1 MNRLCIR
8 SCLIA
13 VAWMALWPLG
23 ADGFQSGQ
31 DGFDGLTYS
40 RNLPGESKP
49 LVLEADHAAVWSSG
63 GETCIALEGRVLAQL
78 GFMNMRGGKA
88 IAWANAAK
96 YRQSGVWSVDIYSE
110 GLVLDTGS
118 ETRSS
123 AKGLVTVTTRGE
135 LRFQASREKVTR
147 QDLSA
152 EPLYQRALTARQ
164 AAKGDPARA
173 VGSGAGLTP
182 ILPAAAQLAPQPSA
196 PGVETPPANPMAP
209 LSPNGGPPISLS
221 PPPEPDPPPASSG
234 GALPAVPPPVSV
246 SGPSLQLQPG
256 APEAPPAPATAP
268 DEPYFE
274 PLAPVRNFSF
284 APRTNTGFEF
294 HFGPQVGEEHSVI
307 ITGGVIM
314 NFRNVD
320 GASLVDVEADRVVIW
335 TKGATAKQVME
346 NLRGKGGSAREM
358 EVYLSGNV
366 ELRSVEARGARGIP
380 GQTRTIRADEVYYDL
395 RHNTAIALKAELQ
408 FYEPRV
414 PDPIFIRA
422 EELQKLGESE
432 YRVVQAEMFASQT
445 PADPGLK
452 VYIAEAT
459 VEEKRKKRAGFFGN
473 PIVDRETG
481 ETLEYT
487 ESLTRGRNA
496 FIKAWGLPIFYL
508 PYLQGDA
515 RDPLGPIEAINLGFS
530 NRVFGG
536 QFGLTLNA
544 WDMLGIQPMDNT
556 RWRFDLDYL
565 TLRGPG
571 LGTDFTFATR
581 DLLGVP
587 GDTSGG
593 LRLWGIHDV
602 GTDILGG
609 GRGAGDDHPLYRGR
623 ASFRQDTHTLS
634 GLTLQANV
642 QLLSD
647 QNFLEQYF
655 KNEFDTDPVQTTHVY
670 GRQDLGYNAA
680 LGLIGQVNVRDWV
693 TDSQWLPKA
702 DFWVTGQSFLDM
714 VTYSSQ
720 VGAGYGQLQL
730 SNVPEPYVSPTDV
743 ASTAGRFHWM
753 QEASV
758 PFTLG
763 ALRLAPYVKGD
774 LAYYTSDINPDNGG
788 LGRAWGGPG
797 MRASVP
803 FSALF
808 PEARSDLFNINGLN
822 HKAVFGVNYLYAGS
836 SAPYTSFAQF
846 DRLNDDATD
855 QALRDIRVK
864 LPVYNPG
871 FGSIL
876 ATSPLYDPTTYAIR
890 RTLDNRYD
898 TLDAVQVFQ
907 LDLMQ
912 RLQTKRGFPG
922 NEHVVDW
929 MVLDLSASA
938 FPERSQNFGSHW
950 AFLQYDYLWNIGDRT
965 AIVSSGWI
973 DPIDD
978 GAQVIGVGAY
988 FNRSDR
994 TTLFLGYRQID
1005 PVGSKPITGGVT
1017 YTFSPKYAI
1026 SAFSSY
1032 DLGTQMSLANSLV
1045 FSRTGKDAQVNLG
1058 FTYNAMQ
1065 NNFGFTFE
1073 ILPRVVASMIRR
1085 NAAISPNA
1093 IGNR

>member
-1 MNRLCIR
+1 MNRLFIR
-8 SCLIA
+8 PCLIIF
-13 VAWMALWPLG
+13 AWMASMPFG
-23 ADGFQSGQ
+23 AHGYQYQPQPGS
-31 DGFDGLTYS
+31 FDGLTYS
-40 RNLPGESKP
+40 RNLAGESKA
-49 LVLEADHAAVWSSG
+49 LVLESDQGAVWSSG
-63 GETCIALEGRVLAQL
+63 DETCIALNGRVMAQL
-78 GFMNMRGGKA
+78 GFMNLRSARA
-88 IAWANAAK
+88 IAWANIAK
-96 YRQSGVWSVDIYSE
+96 YRQTGVWIVDIYAE
-110 GLVLDTGS
+110 DLLLDTGAES
-118 ETRSS
+118 RSS
-123 AKGLVTVTTRGE
+123 AKGLISVSTRGE
-135 LRFQASREKVTR
+135 LKFQASKEKVTR
-147 QDLSA
+147 QDLSGD
-152 EPLYQRALTARQ
+152 PLYQRASAARYS
-164 AAKGDPARA
+164 AKGTAKAP
-173 VGSGAGLTP
+173 GSTAATNS
-182 ILPAAAQLAPQPSA
+182 ILPASAQQPTQSSS
-196 PGVETPPANPMAP
+196 PGIGLPPLPPIQPMAP
-209 LSPNGGPPISLS
+209 MGPSASASP
-221 PPPEPDPPPASSG
+221 PPPEPETPSPSLGETPTF
-234 GALPAVPPPVSV
+234 PAVPPPVSV
-246 SGPSLQLQPG
+246 SGPEAQLQRPS
-256 APEAPPAPATAP
+256 PLATSP
-268 DEPYFE
+268 DEPFFE
-274 PLAPVRNFSF
+274 PSAPLRQFSI
-284 APRTNTGFEF
+284 APRTNAGFESN
-294 HFGPQVGEEHSVI
+294 FGPQAGDEQALI

-314 NFRNVD
+314 NFRNVE
-320 GASLVDVEADRVVIW
+320 GASLIDVEADRVVIW
-335 TKGATAKQVME
+335 TKGANARQMMD
-346 NLRGKGGSAREM
+346 NLKSKTGSAREM
-358 EVYLSGNV
+358 EIYLSGNV
-366 ELRSVEARGARGIP
+366 ELRSVEARGPKGIQ
-380 GQTRTIRADEVYYDL
+380 GQTRTIRADEVYYNL
-395 RHNTAIALKAELQ
+395 GKNTAIALKAELQ
-408 FYEPRV
+408 FYEPKV

-422 EELQKLGESE
+422 EEIQKLGESE

-452 VYIAEAT
+452 LYIAEAT
-459 VEEKRKKRAGFFGN
+459 VEEKRKKRTGFFGN
-473 PIVDRETG
+473 PIIDRDTG

-496 FIKAWGLPIFYL
+496 FIKAWDFPVFYL

-544 WDMLGIQPMDNT
+544 WDMLGIQPLDNT
-556 RWRFDLDYL
+556 KWRFDLDYL

-571 LGTDFTFATR
+571 LGTDYTYSAK
-581 DLLGVP
+581 DLFGIP
-587 GDTSGG
+587 GITSGG
-593 LRLWGIHDV
+593 VRLWGIRDV

-609 GRGAGDDHPLYRGR
+609 GRGANDDHPLYRGR
-623 ASFRQDTHTLS
+623 ASWRQDSQTLS
-634 GLTLQANV
+634 GFTLQANL

-670 GRQDLGYNAA
+670 GRQDLGYNSAV
-680 LGLIGQVNVRDWV
+680 GLVGQVNVRDWV
-693 TDSQWLPKA
+693 TDTQWLPKA
-702 DFWVTGQSFLDM
+702 DFWVTGQSFLDLI
-714 VTYSSQ
+714 TYSSQ
-720 VGAGYGQLQL
+720 AGAGYGQLQL

-743 ASTAGRFHWM
+743 ASSAGRFHWM
-753 QEASV
+753 QEAAV
-758 PFTLG
+758 PFSFG

-774 LAYYTSDINPDNGG
+774 LAYYTSDINPDSGG

-797 MRASVP
+797 MRASIP

-808 PEARSDLFNINGLN
+808 PEARSDLFNLNGIN
-822 HKAVFGVNYLYAGS
+822 HKAVFGVNYLYAAS
-836 SAPYTSFAQF
+836 TSPYTRFAQF

-864 LPVYNPG
+864 LPVFNPAYG
-871 FGSIL
+871 TIL

-938 FPERSQNFGSHW
+938 FPEQSQNFGSHW

-973 DPIDD
+973 DPIDN

-994 TTLFLGYRQID
+994 TSLFLGYRQIE
-1005 PVGSKPITGGVT
+1005 PVGSKPITAGVT

-1032 DLGTQMSLANSLV
+1032 DLGTQMSLANSLI
-1045 FSRTGKDAQVNLG
+1045 FSRTGKDAQINLG

-1065 NNFGFTFE
+1065 NNFGFNFE

-1085 NAAISPNA
+1085 SASISSNAMGS
-1093 IGNR
+1093 R

>member
-1 MNRLCIR
+1 M
-8 SCLIA
+8 IA
-13 VAWMALWPLG
+13 VPLG
-23 ADGFQSGQ
+23 VYGYQMQSG
-31 DGFDGLTYS
+31 DFDGLTYS
-40 RNLPGESKP
+40 RNLAGESKP
-49 LVLEADHAAVWSSG
+49 LVLEADQAAVWSAG
-63 GETCIALEGRVLAQL
+63 DETCIALNGRVLAQL
-78 GFMNMRGGKA
+78 GFMNLRCGRA
-88 IAWANAAK
+88 IAWANVAK
-96 YRQSGVWSVDIYSE
+96 YRQTGVWVVDVYSE
-110 GLVLDTGS
+110 DLVLDTGAES
-118 ETRSS
+118 RSS
-123 AKGLVTVTTRGE
+123 SKGVISVSTRGE

-147 QDLSA
+147 QDLS
-152 EPLYQRALTARQ
+152 
-164 AAKGDPARA
+164 GDPLFRRANAARNSTKGA
-173 VGSGAGLTP
+173 SRVVGSPAETGA
-182 ILPAAAQLAPQPSA
+182 ILPVAVQEPVQPSA
-196 PGVETPPANPMAP
+196 PLIGSPPSSPMQPGGPIAP
-209 LSPNGGPPISLS
+209 TGPPISSS
-221 PPPEPDPPPASSG
+221 PPPDPEPPLSG
-234 GALPAVPPPVSV
+234 AGGNFPAVPPPVSI
-246 SGPSLQLQPG
+246 SDSQQLRRPSPLP
-256 APEAPPAPATAP
+256 TAP

-274 PLAPVRNFSF
+274 PAAPVRQFSI

-294 HFGPQVGEEHSVI
+294 NFGPQAGDEQALI

-314 NFRNVD
+314 NIRNVE
-320 GASLVDVEADRVVIW
+320 GASLIDVEADRVVIW
-335 TKGATAKQVME
+335 TKGANAQQMMD
-346 NLRGKGGSAREM
+346 NLRSKSGSARDM
-358 EVYLSGNV
+358 EIYLSGNV
-366 ELRSVEARGARGIP
+366 ELRSVEARGPKGVQ

-395 RHNTAIALKAELQ
+395 SKNTAIALKAELQ

-422 EELQKLGESE
+422 DELQKLGESE
-432 YRVVQAEMFASQT
+432 YRVVRAEMFASQT

-452 VYIAEAT
+452 LYIAEAT
-459 VEEKRKKRAGFFGN
+459 VEEKRKKRTGFFGN
-473 PIVDRETG
+473 PITDRETG

-496 FIKAWGLPIFYL
+496 FIKAWDFPVFYL

-544 WDMLGIQPMDNT
+544 WDMLGIQPLDNT
-556 RWRFDLDYL
+556 KWRFDLDYL

-571 LGTDFTFATR
+571 LGTDYSYSAK
-581 DLLGVP
+581 DLLGIP
-587 GDTSGG
+587 GTTSGG
-593 LRLWGIHDV
+593 VRLWGIRDI

-609 GRGAGDDHPLYRGR
+609 GRGANDDHPLYRGR
-623 ASFRQDTHTLS
+623 ASWRQDSQTLS
-634 GLTLQANV
+634 GFTLQANL

-655 KNEFDTDPVQTTHVY
+655 KNEFDTDPVQTTHIY

-680 LGLIGQVNVRDWV
+680 VGLVGQVNVRDWV
-693 TDSQWLPKA
+693 TDTQWLPKA
-702 DFWVTGQSFLDM
+702 DFWVTGQSFLDLI
-714 VTYSSQ
+714 TYSSQ
-720 VGAGYGQLQL
+720 LGAGYGQLQL
-730 SNVPEPYVSPTDV
+730 SNIPEPYVSPTDV
-743 ASTAGRFHWM
+743 ASSAGRFHWM
-753 QEASV
+753 QEGSV

-797 MRASVP
+797 MRASIP
-803 FSALF
+803 LSGLF

-822 HKAVFGVNYLYAGS
+822 HKAVFGLNYLYAGS
-836 SAPYTSFAQF
+836 TAPYTRFAQF

-864 LPVYNPG
+864 LPVYNQTYG
-871 FGSIL
+871 TIL

-907 LDLMQ
+907 LDLKQ

-938 FPERSQNFGSHW
+938 FPEQSQNFGSHW

-973 DPIDD
+973 DPIDN

-994 TTLFLGYRQID
+994 TSLYLGYRQID

-1032 DLGTQMSLANSLV
+1032 DLGTQMSLANSLI
-1045 FSRTGKDAQVNLG
+1045 FSRTGKDAQINLG

-1073 ILPRVVASMIRR
+1073 ILPRVVASMIKRG
-1085 NAAISPNA
+1085 ATISPNA
-1093 IGNR
+1093 LGSR